1 MQILNFNIISY
12 EDKYLNQ
19 VLDLLNSVFD
29 FHYTEDYI
37 NTGLSEKYVV
47 LENGKV
53 IGFFEFSI
61 LSDLG
66 EIFMIA
72 VDKNFHGKGIGKV
85 IMEFILEKMKEENVK
100 EIYLDVSVNNKRAI
114 NFYKKYGFEEL
125 YIREKYYRNLE
136 DAILMKKQ
144 L

>member
-1 MQILNFNIISY
+1 MNFNIISY

>member
-1 MQILNFNIISY
+1 
-12 EDKYLNQ
+12 Q

-29 FHYTEDYI
+29 FDYTEDYI

-47 LENGKV
+47 LENDKV
-53 IGFFEFSI
+53 IGFVEFVI
-61 LSDLG
+61 LSDFG

-85 IMEFILEKMKEENVK
+85 LMEFILEKMKKENVK

-114 NFYKKYGFEEL
+114 N
-125 YIREKYYRNLE
+125 
-136 DAILMKKQ
+136 
-144 L
+144 